1 LKPNGMTPEASQLH
15 RLVAFQQQI
24 EPVKDLDVLLEK
36 ILAAACVL
44 CRADAGSIYT
54 IDGDRLRFE
63 LSRNNTL
70 QRALPAGQKL
80 IFDKFTVPLDHRSVA
95 GHVGLTGGVV
105 NVPDVTTFD
114 FSGLGCAFDP
124 SYDHKSGYET
134 RSLLTV
140 PLKVAG
146 DRIIG
151 VMQLINALDTDGHP
165 TPFSEESIAVLRL
178 FAAAAA
184 TAMERAALTR
194 SMIIRMISMAKL
206 RDPSETGPHANRV
219 AAYAAAIYEQWGRRG
234 NLPAAHIERQRDNI
248 RIAAMLHDVG
258 KVGIPDHIL
267 KKPGKLDEGEYSEM
281 KQHTTRGAALFAER
295 HSPLDEI
302 SLEIALNHHEK
313 WDGTGYPSGLR
324 GEEIPIF
331 ARIVAVADVF
341 DALSK
346 RRCYKPA
353 WTEEQVLAELKKCS
367 GTHFDPAVVE
377 CFFACL
383 DEVRAIARQFPDED
397 ES

>member
-1 LKPNGMTPEASQLH
+1 MTPETSQLH

-36 ILAAACVL
+36 ILAAACTL
-44 CRADAGSIYT
+44 CHADAGSIYT

-63 LSRNNTL
+63 LSRNTTL
-70 QRALPAGQKL
+70 QRALPPGQKL

-95 GHVGLTGGVV
+95 GHVGLTGSVV
-105 NVPDVTTFD
+105 HVPDVATFD
-114 FSGLGCAFDP
+114 FSGLGCNFDP
-124 SYDHKSGYET
+124 SYDHKSGYTT

-140 PLKVAG
+140 PLKAAR

-151 VMQLINALDTDGHP
+151 VMQLINALDAEGNAGA
-165 TPFSEESIAVLRL
+165 FSEESIALVRL

-219 AAYAAAIYEQWGRRG
+219 AAYSAAIYEQWARRG
-234 NLPAAHIERQRDNI
+234 NLPVPHIERQRDNI

-258 KVGIPDHIL
+258 KVGVPDQIL
-267 KKPGKLDEGEYSEM
+267 KKPGKLDDGEYAQM
-281 KQHTTRGAALFAER
+281 KQHTTRGAALFADR
-295 HSPLDEI
+295 QSALDEV

-353 WTEEQVLAELKKCS
+353 WTEEQVLEELKKCS
-367 GTHFDPAVVE
+367 GTHFDPAVVD

-383 DEVRAIARQFPDED
+383 DEIRAISRQFPDD
-397 ES
+397 ETAG